1 MAPKTHFTV
10 PLNKAADKVSP
21 SERGRRATR
30 ITEKIRLDHPS
41 QRGTSSKPS
50 GSHHQVHKHAAPVT
64 DKEIGETVETY
75 PLQFTEPHYDADDI
89 ADVKDNDPSSKVR
102 AGRPIRTIHSLM
114 SHRHRWANGLKSE
127 QDISIFCWRMKDLL
141 GNPHAPCVTIQ
152 WMSNAQTVLGGTTFA
167 GIVPFNLISAHHSIG
182 WPAGQGATL
191 PLSHCIHLVLCCFLG
206 MMVCHAHSL

>member
-21 SERGRRATR
+21 SERGRWATCT
-30 ITEKIRLDHPS
+30 TEKIHLDHPS

-64 DKEIGETVETY
+64 DQEIGETVETY

-102 AGRPIRTIHSLM
+102 A
-114 SHRHRWANGLKSE
+114 
-127 QDISIFCWRMKDLL
+127 
-141 GNPHAPCVTIQ
+141 V
-152 WMSNAQTVLGGTTFA
+152 
-167 GIVPFNLISAHHSIG
+167 
-182 WPAGQGATL
+182 
-191 PLSHCIHLVLCCFLG
+191 
-206 MMVCHAHSL
+206 